1 MRAALRRSLSRSLA
15 DQPGKT
21 RRRCYDQRVVAYPQS
36 TGRGHGRGHA
46 QGQQIWWRLAALA
59 LAGSLLAPEPE
70 AAARPQISRG
80 KLTIRRHGRNIPR
93 DHVEFPPLRLAGR
106 DDGMTG
112 EPATDPTAAT
122 TGEHVPTPT
131 QAPSAAAPATAPAAT
146 DASPAT
152 PPVGGSASAENT
164 PAPSPTA
171 TESATSLPIS
181 CRPASDTG
189 EAAIRCSDG
198 KTWTMRSAGLILP
211 PVLRCSA
218 KHPECC
224 QIGFRKLRDVQ
235 LADLLRVGEGQAP
248 VCYMRVSDF
257 LTHPPSPG
265 HSTASDPLDDE
276 LPPGLRVHKDCP
288 KGRYLAQGSCH
299 DPAELM
305 RALRRPPVIDRNRTL
320 VPEANDVV
328 ERMRRDFDQT
338 GTCPQAALDIEV
350 LKRIY
355 NAAQLRLQLVA
366 DTPLDVEPL
375 IALASSPGGT
385 GPEPQLPASCGYNA
399 TYQKWFQTTFHCATQ
414 QICFAQSHSALPHTC
429 AQFQRATTQSGTS
442 PYFWPWAN
450 CQNVPFCSAVSSA
463 SIECTGVARLTALGR
478 GVYLMIQED
487 TAGAPYYYGVL
498 FARARARSDEENR
511 AAKRARGLLQDMAR
525 NLPSA
530 SERSR
535 MQELLSSLPE

>member
-1 MRAALRRSLSRSLA
+1 MR
-15 DQPGKT
+15 D
-21 RRRCYDQRVVAYPQS
+21 
-36 TGRGHGRGHA
+36 
-46 QGQQIWWRLAALA
+46 
-59 LAGSLLAPEPE
+59 
-70 AAARPQISRG
+70 
-80 KLTIRRHGRNIPR
+80 
-93 DHVEFPPLRLAGR
+93 
-106 DDGMTG
+106 
-112 EPATDPTAAT
+112 
-122 TGEHVPTPT
+122 
-131 QAPSAAAPATAPAAT
+131 
-146 DASPAT
+146 
-152 PPVGGSASAENT
+152 
-164 PAPSPTA
+164 
-171 TESATSLPIS
+171 
-181 CRPASDTG
+181 
-189 EAAIRCSDG
+189 
-198 KTWTMRSAGLILP
+198 AGLILP

-248 VCYMRVSDF
+248 VCYMRVGDF

-265 HSTASDPLDDE
+265 YATSTFDRLDDE
-276 LPPGLRVHKDCP
+276 LPPGLRVHKSCP
-288 KGRYLAQGSCH
+288 KGRYLALGTCH
-299 DPAELM
+299 DPAELL
-305 RALRRPPVIDRNRTL
+305 RTLRRPPVSDRNRTL

-328 ERMRRDFDQT
+328 ERMRREFDGS

-375 IALASSPGGT
+375 LAQARSGSSQ
-385 GPEPQLPASCGYNA
+385 PEPHLPASCGYNA
-399 TYQKWFQTTFHCATQ
+399 TYQKWFQTSFHCATQ
-414 QICFAQSHSALPHTC
+414 STCFAQSHAALPHTC

-478 GVYLMIQED
+478 GVFLMIQED
-487 TAGAPYYYGVL
+487 TTGAPYYYGVL
-498 FARARARSDEENR
+498 FARSRPRSNEEAQ
-511 AAKRARGLLQDMAR
+511 AAKRARSLLQDMAR

-535 MQELLSSLPE
+535 MQELLLSLPD